1 MGVAGLIH
9 GPDTGH
15 LSEYGGRDDED
26 VAPRE
31 HDAAVLKK
39 NLRENFEE
47 AKFETGKLR
56 NHYPPPLCIRVV
68 ASRSKHLSKLRK
80 YTFIR
85 VLYTSS

>member
-31 HDAAVLKK
+31 HEAAVLKK

-47 AKFETGKLR
+47 AKFETG
-56 NHYPPPLCIRVV
+56 
-68 ASRSKHLSKLRK
+68 
-80 YTFIR
+80 
-85 VLYTSS
+85 

>member
-31 HDAAVLKK
+31 HDAAILKK
-39 NLRENFEE
+39 NSRENFEE

-56 NHYPPPLCIRVV
+56 NHYPPPLCTTGRPE
-68 ASRSKHLSKLRK
+68 RLFTKLEH
-80 YTFIR
+80 FPPN
-85 VLYTSS
+85 